1 MIRVFLVFVYQQLTF
16 GITKSD
22 DMIKME
28 IELFDEIQID
38 WIRIS
43 KNEWNEWF
51 LFSSIYYE
59 MNKKRM

>member
-1 MIRVFLVFVYQQLTF
+1 MSLAFAYQQLTF
-16 GITKSD
+16 GITNND

-43 KNEWNEWF
+43 MNE
-51 LFSSIYYE
+51 
-59 MNKKRM
+59 

>member
-1 MIRVFLVFVYQQLTF
+1 MSLAFAYQQLTF

-43 KNEWNEWF
+43 MNE
-51 LFSSIYYE
+51 
-59 MNKKRM
+59 

>member
-1 MIRVFLVFVYQQLTF
+1 MSLAFAYQQLTF
-16 GITKSD
+16 GNTNND

-43 KNEWNEWF
+43 MNE
-51 LFSSIYYE
+51 
-59 MNKKRM
+59 

>member
-1 MIRVFLVFVYQQLTF
+1 MIRVSLAFVYQQLTF

-28 IELFDEIQID
+28 IKLFDEIQID

-43 KNEWNEWF
+43 MNEWNEWF

-59 MNKKRM
+59 MTEKGM

>member
-1 MIRVFLVFVYQQLTF
+1 MSLAFVYQQLTF

-43 KNEWNEWF
+43 QNQ
-51 LFSSIYYE
+51 
-59 MNKKRM
+59 

>member
-1 MIRVFLVFVYQQLTF
+1 MIRVSLAFVYQQLTF
-16 GITKSD
+16 GNTNND

-43 KNEWNEWF
+43 MNEWNEWF
-51 LFSSIYYE
+51 LISSLYYE